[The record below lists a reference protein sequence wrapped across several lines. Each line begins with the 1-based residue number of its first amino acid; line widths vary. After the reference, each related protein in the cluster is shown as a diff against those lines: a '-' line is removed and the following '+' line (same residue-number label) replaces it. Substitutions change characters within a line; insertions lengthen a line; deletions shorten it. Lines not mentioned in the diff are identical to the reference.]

1 MADPHAFSRQRYL
14 AWVEERI
21 EEHKSNLTRDE
32 LLDLADQ
39 AVDELLA
46 ARDGQYALTEILLRD
61 AVNELIFGRLG
72 LPSYRRWVR
81 MCQKNTGERPPGAT
95 GGEGAGPG

>member
-1 MADPHAFSRQRYL
+1 MVDPSAFSRQRYL

-32 LLDLADQ
+32 LLALADE
-39 AVDELLA
+39 AVNELIA
-46 ARDGQYALTEILLRD
+46 PHHAQYPLTEILLLD
-61 AVNELIFGRLG
+61 AVNELIFRRLG

-81 MCQKNTGERPPGAT
+81 LCQQDTAKRPPGAT
-95 GGEGAGPG
+95 RGGSAETA